1 MTSDRWEIRQIN
13 SGWSIRDATGAER
26 ARVANVEAALTHLA
40 MALDGIDRL
49 EGEIKKLREE
59 AERRERQLQIMKVC
73 RSLSPSEIVTTET
86 VSRLHADTLKFLV
99 RFAWEHVGIST
110 GRAAE
115 ILGMCLRDCREM
127 MHDEGWE
134 YADEREEGVANG

>member
-49 EGEIKKLREE
+49 EEEVRRLRSTRQETEE
-59 AERRERQLQIMKVC
+59 KRR
-73 RSLSPSEIVTTET
+73 
-86 VSRLHADTLKFLV
+86 
-99 RFAWEHVGIST
+99 
-110 GRAAE
+110 
-115 ILGMCLRDCREM
+115 
-127 MHDEGWE
+127 
-134 YADEREEGVANG
+134 